1 MLARPSHSITAPSPA
16 DLSFPPT
23 DSLPA
28 RILIDGRSG
37 SGKTE
42 LASALVAGWPD
53 AQLVR
58 LDDLYPGWD
67 GLDAASTMV
76 HTTLLRDFRW
86 QRWDWATDQAAEW
99 HILDPH
105 RPIVVEGCGALTAPS
120 RALATLALWVELDTP
135 TRKRRALARD
145 GEVYTREWDRWAAQ
159 EERFLARENPRTLA
173 DAVVDGHHVTRNLEQ
188 WRGAHLVRGDSM
200 GE

>member
-1 MLARPSHSITAPSPA
+1 LRANQFLPQI
-16 DLSFPPT
+16 DV
-23 DSLPA
+23 PA

-42 LASALVAGWPD
+42 LASALVADWPG

-99 HILDPH
+99 HTLDPL
-105 RPIVVEGCGALTAPS
+105 RPLVIEGCGALTASS

-145 GEVYTREWDRWAAQ
+145 GHVYTREWDRWAAQ
-159 EERFLARENPRTLA
+159 EERFLVRENPLALA
-173 DAVVDGHHVTRNLEQ
+173 DAVLDGLDVTGHLAQ
-188 WRGAHLVRGDSM
+188 WRDLLPVGADSM

>member
-1 MLARPSHSITAPSPA
+1 VSHATSRA
-16 DLSFPPT
+16 DTSLLPT
-23 DSLPA
+23 DTALLREGRLPA

-42 LASALVAGWPD
+42 LASALLAEWPE

-67 GLDAASTMV
+67 GLDAASSMV
-76 HTTLLRDFRW
+76 HTTLLHDFRW
-86 QRWDWATDQAAEW
+86 QRWDWATNQAAEW
-99 HILDPH
+99 HTLDPR
-105 RPIVVEGCGALTAPS
+105 RPIVIEGCGALTTAS

-145 GEVYTREWDRWAAQ
+145 GEVYTQEWDRWAAQ
-159 EERFLARENPRTLA
+159 EERFLARENPRALA
-173 DAVVDGHHVTRNLEQ
+173 DAIVDGHHVTRNLAQ
-188 WRGAHLVRGDSM
+188 WRGTLLV
-200 GE
+200 